1 MSASLHDIFPVQE
14 GRYEPPS
21 VGQMVREHHSRHLDS
36 DISVHFEI
44 HTQENAQTST
54 AIHVEE
60 DIPVHY
66 RSTAERLPVLRSPI
80 SDPKHELQCEL
91 ASVPHR
97 PLHPGLIRR
106 IPDRRPD
113 TRFHSWNDC
122 YSDHQ
127 LSSRGRPRLI
137 FFIRNNRRSRRRI
150 HRQTSWPAQTQEV
163 DIDKWDRGLRHSQST
178 DNLRPLTRARPI
190 PVSVRHRSHVHR
202 DLCHHNSES
211 SRLHLISRKK
221 TSQQVNNSYPR
232 NTRGPHRQSN
242 KYTYQQEEPEHPLP
256 IFNTH
261 RIMDHP
267 KKASTFIIIE

>member
-1 MSASLHDIFPVQE
+1 VHN
-14 GRYEPPS
+14 
-21 VGQMVREHHSRHLDS
+21 SRHLDS
-36 DISVHFEI
+36 NISVCFDI

-54 AIHVEE
+54 AIYVEE

-66 RSTAERLPVLRSPI
+66 RSTAERLSVLRSSLP
-80 SDPKHELQCEL
+80 DPKHELQHEL
-91 ASVPHR
+91 ASISHR
-97 PLHPGLIRR
+97 PLHLCHVRR

-113 TRFHSWNDC
+113 TRFHSRNHC

-127 LSSRGRPRLI
+127 LSGRGRPSLI
-137 FFIRNNRRSRRRI
+137 FYVRNNRRSHRRT
-150 HRQTSWPAQTQEV
+150 HRQTSCSTQTQEA
-163 DIDKWDRGLRHSQST
+163 DADKRDRGLRHPQPT